1 MTVLLHGFWG
11 GPQDWNQVL
20 AKIPLGHEV
29 LVPDLYEEGPL
40 SPKHDLTAWTKN
52 FLGWLDHHAGAEP
65 IDLVGYSMGAR
76 LGLNAVIA
84 SPERFVRALLMS
96 GAAFVSDEDRQAR
109 AVWEELWRERFES
122 QPWRE
127 LEMAWQ
133 EQAVFTGSDTSA
145 RRHSELLRELLP
157 LSLTNWSVTKHPFQ
171 KEHVRRLGPQVEWA
185 FGALDQKYLEM
196 AKTLQELP
204 VRGQI
209 SVIPNAG
216 HRLIADAVDFTA
228 AWIERRMR

>member
-29 LVPDLYEEGPL
+29 LVPDLYERGPL
-40 SPKHDLTAWTKN
+40 SPEHDLTAWTKN
-52 FLGWLDHHAGAEP
+52 FLGWLDHFAGAGP
-65 IDLVGYSMGAR
+65 INLVGYSMGAR
-76 LGLNAVIA
+76 LGLNALIA
-84 SPERFVRALLMS
+84 QPERFARALLMS
-96 GAAFVSDEDRQAR
+96 GAAFISDEDRQAR
-109 AVWEELWRERFES
+109 AVWEQLWCERFES

-127 LEMAWQ
+127 LETAWQ
-133 EQAVFTGSDTSA
+133 EQAVFSGSDSFG

-157 LSLTNWSVTKHPFQ
+157 LSMTKWSVLNHPFQ
-171 KEHVRRLGPQVEWA
+171 KEHVQRLGPQVEWA

-209 SVIPNAG
+209 TVIPNAG
-216 HRLIADAVDFTA
+216 HRLISDAVDFAA
-228 AWIERRMR
+228 AWIERRT